1 MSAVGLRVAAA
12 AAALVLAVLSR
23 GDALVLAALLAAAAW
38 RPLPAVAVASA
49 LLATAW
55 RWSSSSL
62 EAIAGAQA
70 VLGPAGWVGPGLAA
84 AGSWLGAV
92 ALLAAT
98 PGFRDRRAQL
108 VAGAASGAAAAVI
121 VAGPAPGGDV
131 WVRVVAGV
139 AAAVIAVGVGRW
151 RVGAARAAIALD
163 AVSLVAAVAALAAA
177 AQEAGGWAGTV
188 SSSSAG
194 EGLAVAAGVTGVL
207 VAVRLG
213 WAAMEERRT

>member
-1 MSAVGLRVAAA
+1 LSPAGLRVAAA

-38 RPLPAVAVASA
+38 RPLPAIAVESA

-62 EAIAGAQA
+62 DAIAGAQA

-84 AGSWLGAV
+84 AGSWLGAS

-98 PGFRDRRAQL
+98 PGFRDPRAQL
-108 VAGAASGAAAAVI
+108 VSGAASGAAAAVI

-139 AAAVIAVGVGRW
+139 VAAAIAVVVGRW
-151 RVGAARAAIALD
+151 RVRTARAAIGLD
-163 AVSLVAAVAALAAA
+163 AVAVVTGVAALAAVA
-177 AQEAGGWAGTV
+177 REAGGWAGTW
-188 SSSSAG
+188 SSSAAG

-207 VAVRLG
+207 VAGRRG